1 MAHVAR
7 EWFTWHLKLD
17 PRNIEC
23 LPFIFPI
30 LRTYNRKSN
39 AFLSHTATLSMA
51 TSGAHIGWTSPILP
65 RLKSPDSQLFI
76 TSDDASWIASFV
88 LLGSIPGNILAAF
101 IVDWLGRKIC
111 LLLAGIP
118 LTISWI
124 LIIVAWDPYVLYVS
138 RFIGG
143 IGLGISYVVCPMY
156 IGEIADKE
164 VRGSLGS
171 FIKLMVTFGELYA
184 HAIGP
189 FVSYNC
195 LAYSCSIILVVFIL
209 TFCWMPESPYYLLM
223 RNREVSAMDSLR
235 RLKIYATKDE
245 LEEDMEQM
253 QKTVI
258 RDLTDRGHIWD
269 LFYTPG
275 NRKAVLISFGLQ
287 LVLQFS
293 GLAAIESYTQ
303 EILEEADTGLSAAMA
318 VIILSVLQLVA
329 GVGAAVLV
337 DKLGRRPLLL
347 VTTFLAGLSLT
358 VAGAFYLL
366 KFHMLMDMTG
376 YGWVLHASVIFYEL
390 IIALGLNPL
399 SYMMLGEL
407 FPTNVK
413 GAAVS
418 IANLWASLLAFVVS
432 KMYQV
437 VSDSCGVYTSFGW
450 FAVSCFLGII
460 FIGLMVP
467 ETKGKSLLEIQEE
480 LNCKKKKQVKGSKGK
495 QTIHVSILA

>member
-1 MAHVAR
+1 MSESRIKWWMQYLAA
-7 EWFTWHLKLD
+7 
-17 PRNIEC
+17 I
-23 LPFIFPI
+23 
-30 LRTYNRKSN
+30 
-39 AFLSHTATLSMA
+39 TATLSMA
-51 TSGAHIGWTSPILP
+51 TSGSHIGWTSPILP
-65 RLKSPDSQLFI
+65 KLKSPGSHVLI

-101 IVDWLGRKIC
+101 IVDWLGRKMC
-111 LLLAGIP
+111 LLIAGIP
-118 LTISWI
+118 LAVSWV
-124 LIIVAWDPYVLYVS
+124 LIIIAWQPYVLYIS
-138 RFIGG
+138 RFIAG
-143 IGLGISYVVCPMY
+143 IGLGVSYVVCPMY
-156 IGEIADKE
+156 IGEIANKKI
-164 VRGSLGS
+164 RGSLGS

-189 FVSYNC
+189 FVSYDC
-195 LAYSCSIILVVFIL
+195 LAYSCAVIPVVFFL
-209 TFCWMPESPYYLLM
+209 TFSWMPESPYYLLM
-223 RNREVSAMDSLR
+223 VNRQDKAMTNLK
-235 RLKIYATKDE
+235 RLNRYATEDQ

-253 QKTVI
+253 QKSVV
-258 RDLTDRGHIWD
+258 RDLRDKGHIWN
-269 LFYTPG
+269 LFDTPG

-303 EILEEADTGLSAAMA
+303 EILEEGDAGLSAGIA

-329 GVGAAVLV
+329 GVGAAMLV

-347 VTTFLAGLSLT
+347 VTTLLGGLSLT
-358 VAGAFYLL
+358 VAGTFYLL
-366 KFHMLMDMTG
+366 KFYVSMNVTG
-376 YGWVLHASVIFYEL
+376 FGWVLHASIIFYEL

-418 IANLWASLLAFVVS
+418 IANLWASLMAFIVS

-437 VSDSCGVYTSFGW
+437 ISDSYGVYTSFAW
-450 FAVSCFLGII
+450 FAISCFLGIV
-460 FIGLMVP
+460 FILFMVP

-480 LNCKKKKQVKGSKGK
+480 LNCRKKKQLKSTKNNGE
-495 QTIHVSILA
+495 IHINTLA